1 MLLTCCFTRSAIKPK
16 GGTDLVS
23 LSGGALRA
31 LMSINCPFTLPT
43 EIGFFLL
50 MPPQARE
57 TKLGFWLNSG

>member
-1 MLLTCCFTRSAIKPK
+1 MLLTCCFTRSAIKPT

-43 EIGFFLL
+43 EIGFFSSHAS
-50 MPPQARE
+50 PSQGNQAGI
-57 TKLGFWLNSG
+57 LA